1 MVAKKGAE
9 KKNTKVAPAKK
20 SAAKVNVAKAAA
32 KKAPAKKVNV
42 TKAAAKKAPT
52 KKLNVTK
59 VAAKKAPAKKVIVTK
74 AAAKK
79 APAKKVIVTKA
90 AAKKAPTKKVI
101 VEKAVVEKA
110 PVKNNAKP
118 VAKAKTTTV
127 KKTVKVVSAKH
138 SNMVIAEVVPEPVS
152 LIPPTPR
159 NKVKSILVTQPKP
172 ESEKSP
178 YFDLAKKCNIKVD
191 FREFIHVE
199 GISASDFR
207 RDRINI
213 LDYSAVIF
221 TSRNAADHYFRMCQE
236 MRITVPESMKYFCI
250 SESTAYYLQKYVIFR
265 KRKIFHGKQTFAD
278 MMDVIKK
285 HKDDKFLLPC
295 TDIANV
301 EGSEL
306 LEKAK
311 IRYAKAV
318 IYKTVCSDLS
328 DLANV
333 NYDVIVF
340 FSPSGIK
347 SLFQNFPDFKQN
359 LTRIAAFGASTSKAA
374 EEANLHVDI
383 KAPNPQ
389 APSMTMALEQYITS
403 VNKGK

>member
-1 MVAKKGAE
+1 MKAKSILVAKKGSE
-9 KKNTKVAPAKK
+9 KKETKAVAATKK
-20 SAAKVNVAKAAA
+20 TSSKVKAEIS
-32 KKAPAKKVNV
+32 KTPKAPAKKV
-42 TKAAAKKAPT
+42 KATEKSVAKTAKTQKVVAV
-52 KKLNVTK
+52 KKTSV
-59 VAAKKAPAKKVIVTK
+59 VAAKKTTKGASAKNAEIQPIV
-74 AAAKK
+74 A
-79 APAKKVIVTKA
+79 
-90 AAKKAPTKKVI
+90 
-101 VEKAVVEKA
+101 E
-110 PVKNNAKP
+110 PVK
-118 VAKAKTTTV
+118 
-127 KKTVKVVSAKH
+127 VSTA
-138 SNMVIAEVVPEPVS
+138 
-152 LIPPTPR
+152 PPTPR

-178 YFDLAKKCNIKVD
+178 YYDLAKKCNVKVD

-199 GISASDFR
+199 PIPATEFR

-213 LDYSAVIF
+213 LDYTAVIF

-236 MRITVPESMKYFCI
+236 MRITVPETMKYFCI

-265 KRKIFHGKQTFAD
+265 KRKIFHGKQSFAD

-340 FSPSGIK
+340 FSPSGVK

-359 LTRIAAFGASTSKAA
+359 LTRIAAFGATTAKAVEDA
-374 EEANLHVDI
+374 DLYVDI
-383 KAPNPQ
+383 KAPNPL
-389 APSMTMALEQYITS
+389 APSMTMALEQYITA

>member
-1 MVAKKGAE
+1 MKAKNILVAKKGAE
-9 KKNTKVAPAKK
+9 KKNGKAVAAPKKTAAKAKAEKSKTAKTPVKTAKTPVKKAKAPVSVVVKSPKLTSASKKEKVVVAKKVAP
-20 SAAKVNVAKAAA
+20 KVV
-32 KKAPAKKVNV
+32 KKAVKTSG
-42 TKAAAKKAPT
+42 TKPT
-52 KKLNVTK
+52 ETAELIAEPV
-59 VAAKKAPAKKVIVTK
+59 KVITV
-74 AAAKK
+74 
-79 APAKKVIVTKA
+79 PA
-90 AAKKAPTKKVI
+90 
-101 VEKAVVEKA
+101 
-110 PVKNNAKP
+110 
-118 VAKAKTTTV
+118 
-127 KKTVKVVSAKH
+127 
-138 SNMVIAEVVPEPVS
+138 
-152 LIPPTPR
+152 TPR

-172 ESEKSP
+172 EGEKSP

-199 GISASDFR
+199 GISATEFR

-221 TSRNAADHYFRMCQE
+221 TSRNAADHYFRMCHE
-236 MRITVPESMKYFCI
+236 MRITVPETMKYFCI

-301 EGSEL
+301 EGAEL

-340 FSPSGIK
+340 FSPSGVK

-359 LTRIAAFGASTSKAA
+359 LTRIAAFGATTAKAV
-374 EEANLHVDI
+374 EDANLYVDI
-383 KAPNPQ
+383 KAPNPL
-389 APSMTMALEQYITS
+389 APSMTMALEQYITA